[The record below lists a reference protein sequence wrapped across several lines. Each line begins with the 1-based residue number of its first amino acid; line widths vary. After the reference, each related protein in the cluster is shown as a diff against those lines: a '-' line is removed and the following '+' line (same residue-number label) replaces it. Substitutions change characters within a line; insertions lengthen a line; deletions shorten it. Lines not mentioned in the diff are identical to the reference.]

1 MDSGFWAPLQNG
13 LFYKMTSVLYPPEAE
28 LAGVPVSEW

>member
-13 LFYKMTSVLYPPEAE
+13 LFCKMASVLHPPEAE
-28 LAGVPVSEW
+28 LTGMPVSKS